1 MTFSRHYP
9 ALAGEVDARR
19 FASKSVAAGVG
30 YNVDLGSLSTVNGLF
45 YDMPAFLH
53 GYGSHPGED
62 FPTAINTQWA
72 IANGAHGYSVTFTSD
87 DRVRIGALGPFTFKI
102 NASPDNAILGF
113 NADGTAG
120 FSNAHVAPNPWQRG
134 IIQMTTGF
142 NFQHQGGINRLFFD
156 GDIGQKIQSL
166 TTWMRKR
173 GVPGDGDDVFAVTC
187 LEHAANSGAAASNQ
201 PTASR
206 FLVEADGRVTW
217 CYPAS
222 GQKTTAAERFNTPD
236 KQSFWAMLGGD
247 LSESQVVTGNYACLT
262 TARPAP
268 SFLAL
273 PLGYVEL
280 RRTTRLRDN
289 FAMMADGSVVSAGL
303 PPVQGWSMK
312 LRVVGP
318 TFGYDENQE
327 EHLRRFWAH
336 TRRGLTFYPQWGS
349 GINASTGSMEMRR
362 HLDPSSVLDVYGSNS
377 PFAQR
382 LYTTEAGDASG
393 FYGKRSGGRLLL
405 RRADAGGTIT
415 ESYSSKL
422 DAFQDI
428 ELKLTDDPSR

>member
-19 FASKSVAAGVG
+19 FASKLVAVGDG
-30 YNVDLGSLSTVNGLF
+30 YNVQFGTMASVNGLF
-45 YDMPAFLH
+45 WDMPAFLH
-53 GYGSHPGED
+53 GYGSRVGED
-62 FPTAINTQWA
+62 LGSLLNSSWSLAG
-72 IANGAHGYSVTFTSD
+72 GAHSYSVTFTSD
-87 DRVRIGALGPFTFKI
+87 DRVRILAVGGFTFKI

-113 NADGTAG
+113 DAAGTAG
-120 FSNAHVAPNPWQRG
+120 FSNVHIAPNPWQRG
-134 IIQMTTGF
+134 VIQMTTGF
-142 NFQHQGGINRLFFD
+142 NFQHQNGINRLFLD
-156 GDIGQKIQSL
+156 GDIGQKVQSL

-173 GVPGDGDDVFAVTC
+173 GVTSDADDQFATSCV
-187 LEHAANSGAAASNQ
+187 ENAANSGMVAANLPAK
-201 PTASR
+201 SR
-206 FLVEADGRVTW
+206 FIVEPDGRVTW
-217 CYPAS
+217 CFPET
-222 GQKTTAAERFNTPD
+222 GQKTTAAERFTTQD
-236 KQSFWAMLGGD
+236 AQSFWSMLGGD
-247 LSESQVVTGNYACLT
+247 LTEVRAVAGNYGSLT

-273 PLGYVEL
+273 PLGYVEM

-289 FAMMADGSVVSAGL
+289 FAMMADGSIVSAGL

-349 GINASTGSMEMRR
+349 GIDASTGAIEMRR

-382 LYTTEAGDASG
+382 LHTTEAGDASG

-405 RRADAGGTIT
+405 RRVDAGGTIT
-415 ESYSSKL
+415 ESYPSKL

-428 ELKLTDDPSR
+428 EMKLTDDPSR